1 MSNKL
6 KKLVDK
12 LEKSIEENY
21 CDVWM
26 HDLSDT
32 VGAHFGHLTDYHHMN
47 SEGEVEII
55 EYEGFYKEFIALKEE
70 IYKLNNKEIKQWRE
84 Q

>member
-1 MSNKL
+1 MERDKFIKPKREASKMNEQL

-32 VGAHFGHLTDYHHMN
+32 TGAHFGHLTDYHHMD
-47 SEGEVEII
+47 SEGKVEII
-55 EYEGFYKEFIALKEE
+55 EYD
-70 IYKLNNKEIKQWRE
+70 
-84 Q
+84 

>member
-1 MSNKL
+1 MNEQL

-32 VGAHFGHLTDYHHMN
+32 TGAHFGHLTDYHHMD
-47 SEGEVEII
+47 SEGKVEII
-55 EYEGFYKEFIALKEE
+55 EYEGFYKDFIALKEA
-70 IYKLNNKEIKQWRE
+70 IYNLEKKRGK
-84 Q
+84 

>member
-1 MSNKL
+1 MLNKL

-32 VGAHFGHLTDYHHMN
+32 TGAHFGHLTDYHHMD
-47 SEGEVEII
+47 SEGKIEII
-55 EYEGFYKEFIALKEE
+55 EYDGFYKEFIELKEE